1 MTTTMFVDQA
11 ARGRMQ
17 EWFDAFRS
25 ALPFPTESRFVDTP
39 EGRTHVL
46 VTGPEDGSPLV
57 VLHGALATSA
67 HIVRELG
74 SLVERHRVYAVDV
87 VGQSVMSA
95 DRRLDVRDESYGVW
109 LANVCAA
116 LGLSH
121 AALFGVSWGGFVAH
135 RTARVAPELVDA
147 LVLFVPAGVVSGSA
161 FRGFAKVGWP
171 MLTYRLSPSEERLR
185 RVFDA
190 LFTSYD
196 ERWAKY
202 FGDAL
207 RSYRL
212 DMRIPPL
219 ARPEDFAA
227 FNARRRPTLVLAADD
242 DVTFPG
248 AALAAR
254 ARELFPHAETELLE
268 GCKHSPPF
276 DEAFR
281 ARTAARVGA
290 FLDAAGGERPF
301 ASSGV
306 DGSS

>member
-1 MTTTMFVDQA
+1 MTTTAMFVDQA
-11 ARGRMQ
+11 ARGRME

-25 ALPFPTESRFVDTP
+25 DLPFATESRFVDTA

-67 HIVRELG
+67 HVVRELG

-87 VGQSVMSA
+87 VGQSVKSA
-95 DRRLDVRDESYGVW
+95 DRRLDVRDDSYGTW

-116 LGLSH
+116 LGLSRI
-121 AALFGVSWGGFVAH
+121 ALFGVSWGGFVAH
-135 RTARVAPELVDA
+135 RTARVAPELIDA
-147 LVLFVPAGVVSGSA
+147 LVLFVPAGVVAGSTWA
-161 FRGFAKVGWP
+161 GFAKVGWP

-190 LFTSYD
+190 LFTTYD

-202 FGDAL
+202 FGDAI

-219 ARPEDFAA
+219 ARPEDFEP

-242 DVTFPG
+242 DVSFPG

-254 ARELFPHAETELLE
+254 ARLLFPHAEIDVLE

-276 DEAFR
+276 DDAFR
-281 ARTAARVGA
+281 AQTAARIGA
-290 FLDAAGGERPF
+290 FLERHGRSPGG
-301 ASSGV
+301 
-306 DGSS
+306 